1 MALRGFHSP
10 GRFIKLFVTST
21 NVVNKATVGVPY
33 LWLARRLYVD
43 TAAAL

>member
-10 GRFIKLFVTST
+10 GRFIKLFVTGT
-21 NVVNKATVGVPY
+21 NVVNKATDGLPS
-33 LWLARRLYVD
+33 LWLARRLYVN